1 MGGPA
6 RVSCIWGKCLE
17 DKGYQVELLS
27 DYYENTSISY
37 EFNQNYI
44 LEKSKE
50 LHLLNLSMGLIN
62 ILKSKKEE
70 ILVFNKGNYIMPL
83 LICKI
88 FLRKFNNNKFV
99 YYVHGGT
106 KNFRTYYG
114 NFKSKIINIVF
125 DKVVCLYDNYETEQN
140 FFPAKSFMR
149 KITDVILS
157 NNYIELKRKIVLI
170 PNPINFKINSTNS
183 LNPSKTILSVGR
195 LDKIKRFDLLI
206 SAFNQIKDDIK
217 GWNLEIAGGGPE
229 QFKLKNLID
238 KLQLNDRV
246 KLLGETNNIHEVYQR
261 ASIFSLASIFEGM
274 PMVILEAFEH
284 GLPVIG
290 FKNDGT
296 DYLVQNNYNGFK
308 SELYDIE
315 NFKSNITL
323 LAKDAKKRNLFSK
336 NSKLTAKKFYTETL
350 INNWNEILN

>member
-1 MGGPA
+1 MRPV
-6 RVSCIWGKCLE
+6 VSCIWGKCLE

-27 DYYENTSISY
+27 DYYEKTSISY

-50 LHLLNLSMGLIN
+50 LHLFNLSMGLIN

-70 ILVFNKGNYIMPL
+70 ILSLIKETIMPL

-106 KNFRTYYG
+106 KTLEHIMEISNQKLSILFLIKLFVYM
-114 NFKSKIINIVF
+114 II
-125 DKVVCLYDNYETEQN
+125 TRQN
-140 FFPAKSFMR
+140 RIFSLLTFMR

-195 LDKIKRFDLLI
+195 LDKIKDLT
-206 SAFNQIKDDIK
+206 F
-217 GWNLEIAGGGPE
+217 
-229 QFKLKNLID
+229 
-238 KLQLNDRV
+238 
-246 KLLGETNNIHEVYQR
+246 
-261 ASIFSLASIFEGM
+261 
-274 PMVILEAFEH
+274 
-284 GLPVIG
+284 
-290 FKNDGT
+290 
-296 DYLVQNNYNGFK
+296 
-308 SELYDIE
+308 
-315 NFKSNITL
+315 
-323 LAKDAKKRNLFSK
+323 
-336 NSKLTAKKFYTETL
+336 
-350 INNWNEILN
+350 